1 LPGGRI
7 REILRSMKTGRR
19 VRPWWLLPPGRLHPL
34 WWVAVAVVLL
44 GLDYVTGLYVEFPV
58 LYVIPVS
65 IAAWY
70 SGRWTAVA
78 LALTLP
84 LMHIVFLE
92 LSTPAVDLRTVAET
106 LFRCGIVVIMA
117 LWIGRLSEYEREL
130 QHHVERLEGLLAIC
144 SFCKNIRNA
153 NGEWEPLETY
163 ISKRSE
169 AQFSHSFCPTC
180 LERYYPQVHS
190 AR

>member
-1 LPGGRI
+1 
-7 REILRSMKTGRR
+7 
-19 VRPWWLLPPGRLHPL
+19 
-34 WWVAVAVVLL
+34 
-44 GLDYVTGLYVEFPV
+44 
-58 LYVIPVS
+58 
-65 IAAWY
+65 
-70 SGRWTAVA
+70 
-78 LALTLP
+78 
-84 LMHIVFLE
+84 
-92 LSTPAVDLRTVAET
+92 
-106 LFRCGIVVIMA
+106 
-117 LWIGRLSEYEREL
+117 
-130 QHHVERLEGLLAIC
+130 VERLEGLLAIC